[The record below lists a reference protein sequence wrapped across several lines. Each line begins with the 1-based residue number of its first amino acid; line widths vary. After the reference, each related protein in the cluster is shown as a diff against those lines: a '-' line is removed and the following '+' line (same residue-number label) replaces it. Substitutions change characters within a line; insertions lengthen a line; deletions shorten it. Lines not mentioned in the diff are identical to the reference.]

1 MNTDRASTLNTI
13 TSRTRVRVP
22 AGREAPGWL
31 APAGLVLLSLVP
43 IVAGAARLTELTGGA
58 QITAENARFFGSP
71 IPVVVHII
79 SASTFCLLGAFQ
91 FAAAD
96 RLRRGRRNWH
106 RIAGRILI
114 PSGLLA
120 ALSGLWMSLFYA
132 LPPSDGEILR
142 VLRLI
147 FGSAMVLSIVLGAL
161 AIRSRDFK
169 RHGAWMMRGYAIGL
183 GAGTQVFTHV
193 PWMLLVGVP
202 DENTR
207 AVLMGAGWMINVAV
221 AEYLIWKNSGARGNR
236 TSGRAVAPSAAPI
249 VIE

>member
-13 TSRTRVRVP
+13 TSHTRVRVP
-22 AGREAPGWL
+22 ARREAPGWL

-96 RLRRGRRNWH
+96 RLRRGTRSWH

-161 AIRSRDFK
+161 AVRSRDFK

-183 GAGTQVFTHV
+183 GAGTQVLTHV
-193 PWMLLVGVP
+193 PWMLLIGVP

-207 AVLMGAGWMINVAV
+207 AVLMGAGWVINVAV
-221 AEYLIWKNSGARGNR
+221 AEYVIWKNSRSRANR
-236 TSGRAVAPSAAPI
+236 TSGRAVVPSATPI
-249 VIE
+249 VVK